1 MKKLL
6 LLLLI
11 TPALGFSQFD
21 FLPFEIDGVEK
32 IYDDDDFYIVPEGK
46 ILVLYGDNSL
56 YFRFKDNLQ
65 DYVIGGQNGASENF
79 YVPANYGVKPYSQNA
94 LRVILYDWN
103 ETTFL
108 KDIKCFNK
116 ISNGDDFSYTVP
128 NGIISYVQYFEGD
141 VFEGTDNQGQPQ
153 LLNRG
158 DFLFQGDMV
167 ISGWEGKLIIVEY
180 SVSEFKNSVLTYNPP
195 KNKLITPT
203 LYPNPTSSLLALNSD
218 KEYHIEVYD
227 MTGNKVMAI
236 KGNTIDMSHLSSATY
251 IVKALDKLEN
261 KEVSYK
267 VVKN

>member
-65 DYVIGGQNGASENF
+65 DYEIGGQNGASENF
-79 YVPANYGVKPYSQNA
+79 YVPPNYGVKPYSQNA
-94 LRVILYDWN
+94 LRGILYDWN

-203 LYPNPTSSLLALNSD
+203 LYPKSN
-218 KEYHIEVYD
+218 
-227 MTGNKVMAI
+227 
-236 KGNTIDMSHLSSATY
+236 
-251 IVKALDKLEN
+251 IVFI
-261 KEVSYK
+261 ST
-267 VVKN
+267 